1 MPITK
6 AKLLI
11 TDNDPAIREILSVL
25 LAEVGYQVRAAE
37 DGFTALAEIRMDAPD
52 ILLSDLNMP
61 GMSGFEL
68 LCLVRNQFP
77 GIKTIAMS
85 GMFSSDQVPPGV
97 EADAFYQKGT
107 RMESLLR
114 IMRSLVQSGRASA
127 GETTGTIPLAV
138 EHQEDADAREADRT
152 IACLSC
158 MRMVSMVQNQTVS
171 QMQEIVC
178 ADCSLLIQSAFAQ
191 SAEHWS
197 LLESHD
203 GQKSALD
210 GSQQLD
216 S

>member
-85 GMFSSDQVPPGV
+85 GMFSSDQVPPASRQMPFIRREPAWSHCSGSC
-97 EADAFYQKGT
+97 DP
-107 RMESLLR
+107 LR
-114 IMRSLVQSGRASA
+114 RVDGPVPGKRPGRY
-127 GETTGTIPLAV
+127 
-138 EHQEDADAREADRT
+138 R
-152 IACLSC
+152 
-158 MRMVSMVQNQTVS
+158 
-171 QMQEIVC
+171 
-178 ADCSLLIQSAFAQ
+178 
-191 SAEHWS
+191 
-197 LLESHD
+197 
-203 GQKSALD
+203 
-210 GSQQLD
+210 
-216 S
+216 